1 MKLKYSRGVII
12 YGEFERG
19 LGDYIDGDY
28 GLIVFKRIYD
38 SKMREWGG
46 ERFGVFLEC

>member
-1 MKLKYSRGVII
+1 MKLKSSRGVII

-28 GLIVFKRIYD
+28 SLIVFKRIYD
-38 SKMREWGG
+38 SKMREQGG
-46 ERFGVFLEC
+46 KRFRVFLEC

>member
-1 MKLKYSRGVII
+1 MKLKSSRGVII

-19 LGDYIDGDY
+19 SGDYIDGDY

-38 SKMREWGG
+38 SKMREQGG
-46 ERFGVFLEC
+46 KRFRVFLEC